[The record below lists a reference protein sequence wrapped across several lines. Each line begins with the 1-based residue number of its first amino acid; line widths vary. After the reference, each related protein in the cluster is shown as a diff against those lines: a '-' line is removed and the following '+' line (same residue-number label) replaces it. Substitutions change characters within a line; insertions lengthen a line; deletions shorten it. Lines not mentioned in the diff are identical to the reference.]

1 MASHARRMQRMRA
14 RGGILMLGLLLIAWL
29 ACGKDTSPTAAPA
42 TGPAGKVLEVT
53 GKVSA
58 TRGAATR
65 TLAAQAEVFADD
77 VVETAADGSVVILL
91 AHNNARWS
99 LEGGLRSRVD
109 ESVAWKLEK
118 QEVAGTVEHATSSAG
133 RHADRQ
139 SATTKESALV
149 EEDRARAD
157 KDKLAEKPPAQD
169 PPPAAA
175 TADPR
180 IEQPPKPQTTPA
192 PKPEKLEAKK
202 ADREANA
209 STEKPRAPGAACDE
223 VACVLSNY
231 DGPCCAKFK
240 KSAGAKASGNA
251 AADVSG
257 ALDPAMIRAAI
268 VAVKDKVGACAEKHP
283 VKGTVKVAIT
293 VSPAGS
299 VAAVVVKD
307 TPDPA
312 LGACVA
318 AAVKTAKFP
327 KSTGTVTFTFPFAF

>member
-1 MASHARRMQRMRA
+1 MRVECSA
-14 RGGILMLGLLLIAWL
+14 CEHLMLGLLLIAWL
-29 ACGKDTSPTAAPA
+29 ACGKDTSSTAAPA
-42 TGPAGKVLEVT
+42 TGPAGKVVEVT

-65 TLAAQAEVFADD
+65 TLVAQAEVFADD
-77 VVETAADGSVVILL
+77 VVETAADASVVILL

-118 QEVAGTVEHATSSAG
+118 QEIAGTVEHATSAAG

-149 EEDRARAD
+149 EDERARDD
-157 KDKLAEKPPAQD
+157 KDRLA
-169 PPPAAA
+169 
-175 TADPR
+175 
-180 IEQPPKPQTTPA
+180 EQPPAPVSATSDAKVEKQVPTPKPALEQNKPDPKPQAAETKVERDEPKREVTA
-192 PKPEKLEAKK
+192 P
-202 ADREANA
+202 R
-209 STEKPRAPGAACDE
+209 TRGAACDE

-240 KSAGAKASGNA
+240 KSAGAKASGA
-251 AADVSG
+251 AAGDVSG

-268 VAVKDKVGACAEKHP
+268 GAVKDKVRACADKHAA
-283 VKGTVKVAIT
+283 KGTVKVAIT
-293 VSPAGS
+293 VNPAGT
-299 VAAVVVKD
+299 VAAVAVKE

-318 AAVKTAKFP
+318 AAVKTATFP